1 MTVEYHKGEISFPGG
16 HAEPCDSGPEATAL
30 RETHEEIG
38 VHPADVEILGLL
50 DDYITIF
57 GFHITPVVGIIPYP
71 YPFRMNS
78 ETESII
84 TLPLEYALADQAW
97 MSEKT
102 TLKGLAVDIFCI
114 EAAGGFIWGATA
126 RMLKQFAEILA
137 GRPIPTGA
145 MKEAARIWIT
155 GIISA
160 QKRYAQ
166 KL

>member
-84 TLPLEYALADQAW
+84 TLPLELFQTIRPYLFVNYFDAW
-97 MSEKT
+97 QK
-102 TLKGLAVDIFCI
+102 VFDD
-114 EAAGGFIWGATA
+114 
-126 RMLKQFAEILA
+126 
-137 GRPIPTGA
+137 PIPWDIIRTNVLILTGFMAAFFMAA
-145 MKEAARIWIT
+145 MIYFSRKDIL
-155 GIISA
+155 S
-160 QKRYAQ
+160 
-166 KL
+166 